1 MPDSLD
7 DLLKKDFKLELS
19 KFRTKTKPTLA
30 EAIALRLEK
39 AEALKAKPADDKRL
53 KLLDLDLQKLT
64 AAYLKEA
71 DSTQARLTQCLKS
84 YKPEPKD
91 PRGLVK
97 WYADI
102 VDKESGLDVG
112 KDLKLWGNI
121 DFGSKEVTLELKGKF

>member
-1 MPDSLD
+1 MPDSFD

-30 EAIALRLEK
+30 EAIALRLER
-39 AEALKAKPADDKRL
+39 AEALKAKPVDDKRL
-53 KLLDLDLQKLT
+53 KLLELDLQKLT

-71 DSTQARLTQCLKS
+71 DSTQARLSQCLKN
-84 YKPEPKD
+84 YKPEAKD
-91 PRGLVK
+91 PRGLAK

-102 VDKESGLDVG
+102 VDKESGLDVA

-121 DFGSKEVTLELKGKF
+121 DFGKKEVTLELKGKF

>member
-19 KFRTKTKPTLA
+19 KFRTKTAPTLA
-30 EAIALRLEK
+30 EAIALRMQK

-64 AAYLKEA
+64 GTVLKEA
-71 DSTQARLTQCLKS
+71 DSTQARLTQCLKN

-102 VDKESGLDVG
+102 VDKESGVAVG
-112 KDLKLWGNI
+112 KDLKLWGHI
-121 DFGSKEVTLELKGKF
+121 DFGKKEVTLQLKGKF

>member
-30 EAIALRLEK
+30 EALSLRLQK

-53 KLLDLDLQKLT
+53 KLLELDLQKLT
-64 AAYLKEA
+64 DAYLREA
-71 DSTQARLTQCLKS
+71 DSSQARLTQCLKN

-112 KDLKLWGNI
+112 KDLKLWGDI
-121 DFGSKEVTLELKGKF
+121 DFGKKQVTLQLKGKF